1 MNSLDNTG
9 NREIRIFLSSTF
21 SDMQEERN
29 YLTKKIFP
37 RITEI
42 CEKRQIRFSVL
53 DLRWGITEE
62 ESRTGKVIEICMDEI
77 KRTKPYFIGLLGGRY
92 GWIPTEEETVRN
104 RHLTEKYPWIP
115 EYMKAGCSI
124 TEIEMQF
131 AALKETENI
140 EAFFFLRDM
149 DSVPARFREKE
160 GSPEMEKL
168 GQLRSKVLE
177 QSSKGRCTADTYRDM
192 SGLGRVVQERLLAM
206 IDSRFPESENP
217 DSASAILH
225 RQAFKRARLRS
236 NYVDNGAKRRSKM
249 ESMFRSASA
258 IFVTGEKGM
267 GKSAL
272 LANWHPEDKVREED
286 GTEWKIVRTDIDDTV
301 NSIPSITEIFKD
313 QLKLIDA
320 SLPDLDGETE
330 TSLPDFVK
338 KCSMNVVWVIDGL
351 EKMPAG
357 SMENF
362 SFLFSLPENVKP
374 VIAGDTDFIKRISG
388 YAKGD
393 ARTVK
398 VWPLEENE
406 IIRVLKDRL
415 AECGKSLTEKQEVHI
430 MSATILSNPSLLQ
443 LFIEELIQFGIHE
456 QLDGFIDRFVSA
468 GNREEFISRVLDVIE
483 EDFGTSMAGKILGLL
498 ACTEYGMDEKI
509 MTDELRLGPL
519 DWSAIYSAVES
530 LVSRHDGLISI
541 KEDYVFRC
549 IEERYLTGNDG
560 AKDIRKAAI
569 RILKK
574 ERKKQLR
581 KLSASD
587 RLLYRIYG
595 INLGE
600 EDTLRLDT
608 ISYGLARQYFAAG
621 KKRKAIRIVAHDMAS
636 MLNSA
641 MLGLKAHGLFHDA
654 MAAGM
659 SPSRFFSFPKMLR
672 DSFFDNEGWM
682 ALAYVLIFREANPGI
697 PDEILK
703 NVKRMPLPK
712 RYKENVCR
720 MLESIKPQNA
730 SGNIEDTWEP
740 GKEIHDL
747 MQLGSFAS
755 GIPSILSMQRVRH
768 IREQAEAVAVS
779 LPENS
784 LTWAYM
790 KYMISFAL
798 VREGKPDEA
807 EQVLLSTA
815 EVTDP
820 EKYKDLKFEIAF
832 ARKDYDGCR
841 KILEDVKLLT
851 AAIANA
857 GIKWRRRVTEL
868 CMELAIEEKTSY
880 HLSDSLLRD
889 MAERLRGLYDESS
902 QSNDNKK
909 GYMRTIA
916 YSLYIK
922 KCFKA
927 AAEAYGI
934 LLEVETDAASAAI
947 EYGNFGDCLKED
959 KRYAE
964 AAGAYMSAAR
974 YYAGKDIAG
983 YLDKIYSVAENLIAA
998 KKGAEAAAAVKT
1010 AFMEVRKA
1018 EDGLSPDGKADCWN
1032 RIIVMLYMT
1041 CGDSGTPEEPL
1052 EISCTSMKG
1061 ILECSAEPDIRA
1073 ISNFAHLLDRVSNLC
1088 PDRHKFREAFA
1099 LLQPHVGTLLREKKK
1114 EFIGI
1119 LPALA
1124 IIAGDRDTAARL
1136 LDTVEEK
1143 DDKYV
1148 EQSIML
1154 DLASPDAEVR
1164 KNAMLCVVHNFN
1176 LDMDEAR
1183 LASVRKH
1190 LINLLIKYNCLETLM
1205 EQCRESAD
1213 KDSLFTLWDIA
1224 SATSDMDTVAW
1235 CEDRLKRLAAESRS
1249 AEIPSGYVARQLV
1262 YSREAKPDYAAL
1274 FMDWLG
1280 NAFSDIRNVVVFI
1293 DTVLRNTFG
1302 ESGNSTWHT
1311 KYHKSRKETISAY
1324 IGSALE
1330 QTGDRTAYM
1339 ESLIDAV
1346 NGLKFNDSTAA
1357 VDMITVSDAL
1367 CSLYAE
1373 GKIPSSLKERLLN
1386 LLKAATDI
1394 TARIKNDDDYATD
1407 PVRNFDN
1414 YRTRIAYLADIYD
1427 LYRLLDGPA
1436 PDDIVKAKLKCSAVK
1451 PAMMDSPFP
1460 EILVNEIE
1468 RGYNPDTEVYALAFG
1483 FYISRNM
1490 TEEAEGILTLFAE
1503 NVAGREEFL
1512 LSVELCR
1519 AILDVDKGEYAAASV
1534 GFSTTMAFDFGIGV
1548 GYRIFRNLFADFSE
1562 MTDINS
1568 LRTLAAISSI
1578 YAGYCS
1584 EGIERAGMI
1593 SSRNYF
1599 DKEHHIYTED
1609 LLVCLSMLRSGLY
1622 DDAMGYF
1629 REKFDAPVEDAW
1641 LPDGHE
1647 RITQHLVAIETAKMY
1662 VAKGDIKNA
1671 TRALHHAERMETPF
1685 SHPVCRAELAKAKAM
1700 FHELERQ

>member
-168 GQLRSKVLE
+168 RQLRSKVLE

-249 ESMFRSASA
+249 ESVFRSASA

-301 NSIPSITEIFKD
+301 NSILWITEIFKD

-351 EKMPAG
+351 EKVATG

-406 IIRVLKDRL
+406 IIRILKDRL

-483 EDFGTSMAGKILGLL
+483 EDFGTSMTGKILGLL

-519 DWSAIYSAVES
+519 DWSAIYNAVES
-530 LVSRHDGLISI
+530 IVSRHDGLISI

-560 AKDIRKAAI
+560 AKDIRKTAI

-587 RLLYRIYG
+587 RLVYRIYG
-595 INLGE
+595 MNLGDD
-600 EDTLRLDT
+600 DTLRLDT
-608 ISYGLARQYFAAG
+608 ISYGLSRQYFAVG
-621 KKRKAIRIVAHDMAS
+621 EKRKAIRIAAHDLVS
-636 MLNSA
+636 MVNSA
-641 MLGLKAHGLFHDA
+641 ILGLKAHGLFYDSI
-654 MAAGM
+654 AAGM
-659 SPSRFFSFPKMLR
+659 SPSRFFSFPKMLLYY
-672 DSFFDNEGWM
+672 FFDDEGWM
-682 ALAYVLIFREANPGI
+682 ALAYATVFSHANPEI
-697 PDEILK
+697 PGKILK
-703 NVKRMPLPK
+703 SVKRMPLPK
-712 RYKENVCR
+712 RYKENVC
-720 MLESIKPQNA
+720 LKLDSLKPQNTT
-730 SGNIEDTWEP
+730 GNIEDSWEP
-740 GKEIHDL
+740 GKEIYDL
-747 MQLGSFAS
+747 AQLSSFAS
-755 GIPSILSMQRVRH
+755 GIPSILSIQRVRH
-768 IREQAEAVAVS
+768 IREQAEAVAAS

-784 LTWAYM
+784 TTWAFM
-790 KYMISFAL
+790 KWVISFAL

-807 EQVLLSTA
+807 EEALISTA
-815 EVTDP
+815 GVIDP
-820 EKYKDLKFEIAF
+820 ESNKGLKFEIAF

-841 KILEDVKLLT
+841 KILEDMKRLT
-851 AAIANA
+851 AAMQDAWLR
-857 GIKWRRRVTEL
+857 WRRSMVEL

-889 MAERLRGLYDESS
+889 MAERLRGLYDESARA
-902 QSNDNKK
+902 DDDKK

-934 LLEVETDAASAAI
+934 LLEVETDAAGAAI
-947 EYGNFGDCLKED
+947 EYENFGDCLKED
-959 KRYAE
+959 KRHAE

-983 YLDKIYSVAENLIAA
+983 YLDKIYSVAENLVAA
-998 KKGAEAAAAVKT
+998 KKGAEAAAAVNT

-1018 EDGLSPDGKADCWN
+1018 EDGLSPDVKADCWN

-1041 CGDSGTPEEPL
+1041 CGYYGTPEEPL
-1052 EISCTSMKG
+1052 ETGCISMKG

-1073 ISNFAHLLDRVSNLC
+1073 ISNFTHLLDSVSNSC
-1088 PDRHKFREAFA
+1088 PAQDRFREAFA
-1099 LLQPHVGTLLREKKK
+1099 LLRPHIGTLLREKKK

-1124 IIAGDRDTAARL
+1124 IIAGDRDTAGRL
-1136 LDTVEEK
+1136 LEMAEEK
-1143 DDKYV
+1143 NDKYA
-1148 EQSIML
+1148 EQSIMF
-1154 DLASPDAEVR
+1154 DLTSPDAEVR
-1164 KNAMLCVVHNFN
+1164 KNAALFIVRNAN
-1176 LDMDEAR
+1176 LNMDEAR
-1183 LASVRKH
+1183 LASVRKYFMNV
-1190 LINLLIKYNCLETLM
+1190 LSRYNCLGVFM
-1205 EQCRESAD
+1205 EQCSESAD
-1213 KDSLFTLWDIA
+1213 KDSLFTLWDFA
-1224 SATSDMDTVAW
+1224 SDTSDKDTVAW

-1249 AEIPSGYVARQLV
+1249 AEIPSGYIARQLA

-1280 NAFSDIRNVVVFI
+1280 DAFSDIHNVVVFI
-1293 DTVLRNTFG
+1293 DTVLRNTIG
-1302 ESGNSTWHT
+1302 ESGNSTWHSE
-1311 KYHKSRKETISAY
+1311 YHKSRKETISAY

-1330 QTGDRTAYM
+1330 QTEDRTAYM

-1386 LLKAATDI
+1386 LLQAATDI
-1394 TARIKNDDDYATD
+1394 TVLIKNDDDYATD

-1414 YRTRIAYLADIYD
+1414 DKTRIAYLADIYD

-1490 TEEAEGILTLFAE
+1490 TEKAEGILALLAE

-1512 LSVELCR
+1512 LSVKLCR

-1534 GFSTTMAFDFGIGV
+1534 GFSTTMAFDFGIGK

-1599 DKEHHIYTED
+1599 YKEHHMYTED

-1622 DDAMGYF
+1622 DDAMRYF
-1629 REKFDAPVEDAW
+1629 REKFGAPVEDAC

-1671 TRALHHAERMETPF
+1671 SRALLHAELMETPF